1 MNRGKDF
8 LDYLADIIDAIDKI
22 HSFLSGVSA
31 KDFEKDEKTQF
42 AVIRALEIIGEA
54 AKKNPR
60 RCQRSIRRD
69 SMARDFRDGRY
80 LDSRLFWRWH

>member
-54 AKKNPR
+54 AKKSPEMSKINTKR
-60 RCQRSIRRD
+60 FHG
-69 SMARDFRDGRY
+69 ARFPG
-80 LDSRLFWRWH
+80 